1 MQELFKDKV
10 VFITG
15 GGNGIGRATAQA
27 FAREKAKVVVVD
39 IDEQGALETMQLIH
53 EEGGQAWA
61 TRCDVSDAEDVRA
74 TFTAVVDQFGRLDCA
89 FNNAG
94 TEGAFN
100 NLLDASDDNFDRV
113 LAVNLKGVWLCM
125 KEEIRCMLRQKGGA
139 IVNTASVAGLV
150 AERGYPAYAAAKGGV
165 IQLTRTAAIEVA
177 ATGVRINAV
186 CPGLI
191 RTPMMDRSL
200 KNLRA
205 SAMTY
210 GAWQSPLARWLT
222 DHLLGTA
229 SAKKAMVKFMQPV
242 GRPGEPEEIAAAVLY
257 LCSDPA
263 KFVTGQTLVLDG
275 GMTAQ

>member
-1 MQELFKDKV
+1 MTRQFEDKV

-15 GGNGIGRATAQA
+15 GAYGIGRATALA
-27 FAREKAKVVVVD
+27 FAHEGAHVIVAD
-39 IDEQGALETMQLIH
+39 IDKEGAIETMDRIQQ
-53 EEGGQAWA
+53 EGGQAWA
-61 TRCDVSDAEDVRA
+61 VACDVSDAEDVRA
-74 TFTAVVDQFGRLDCA
+74 TFAVLLERFGRLDCA

-94 TEGAFN
+94 TEGEFN
-100 NLLDASDDNFDRV
+100 PLLEASDENFDRV
-113 LAVNLKGVWLCM
+113 LAVDLKGVWLCM
-125 KEEIRCMLRQKGGA
+125 KEEMRIMVKQKGGA

-165 IQLTRTAAIEVA
+165 IQLTRTVAIEYA
-177 ATGVRINAV
+177 ATGVRVNAV